1 MEKTEK
7 TTAELQLEM
16 NLNYEYSRITEEGSK
31 MKPLSGPQLT
41 GLINLGNTCY
51 MNSVLQVRVVVCFG
65 ASVFWGNTCY
75 MNSVLQVR
83 VWLCVYVQVCFG
95 ATHAT

>member
-51 MNSVLQVRVVVCFG
+51 MNSVLQVRV
-65 ASVFWGNTCY
+65 
-75 MNSVLQVR
+75 
-83 VWLCVYVQVCFG
+83 WLCVYVQVCFG
-95 ATHAT
+95 ATHAA

>member
-16 NLNYEYSRITEEGSK
+16 NLNYEYSRITEEGSR
-31 MKPLSGPQLT
+31 MTPLSGPGLT

-51 MNSVLQVRVVVCFG
+51 MSSVLQCF
-65 ASVFWGNTCY
+65 AALPPIKD
-75 MNSVLQVR
+75 VLQRVR
-83 VWLCVYVQVCFG
+83 TNRYESLM
-95 ATHAT
+95 HK